1 MNQAHT
7 DINLVPGQAPHRE
20 LTVAIGAVTR
30 SKREGSRYREAMQN
44 HPGPNPPWQ
53 NHAQR
58 HGRTTEVSVRLESI
72 GERVF
77 ALSPVVG
84 PRGLRSPTGALRH
97 VPGQSSVSPL
107 GCDRVSRPRARPD
120 R

>member
-53 NHAQR
+53 NH
-58 HGRTTEVSVRLESI
+58 GRTVPNAMAEPPKS
-72 GERVF
+72 VF
-77 ALSPVVG
+77 ASN
-84 PRGLRSPTGALRH
+84 
-97 VPGQSSVSPL
+97 Q
-107 GCDRVSRPRARPD
+107 
-120 R
+120 